1 MESISILLLLIS
13 YWIADAL
20 SSNHIRQLGIQDLR
34 EKVKMS
40 FRHSRIQLPILLLGT
55 LESGWLFMLRH
66 FDGSLLE
73 ISPLWFELLSS
84 VLILFI
90 AAPPILI
97 HSWGAKSLESSEA
110 KTLIIEELKQNK
122 VPIRSIRLWPEE
134 VLPHSTAGVIG
145 IIPGFRYLMI
155 SRKLMEFLNKDE
167 IKSVVAHEAGHFRK
181 KHLLFF

>member
-1 MESISILLLLIS
+1 
-13 YWIADAL
+13 
-20 SSNHIRQLGIQDLR
+20 
-34 EKVKMS
+34 MS

-55 LESGWLFMLRH
+55 LESGWLFLLRH
-66 FDGSLLE
+66 FDLPFLE

-97 HSWGAKSLESSEA
+97 HSWGAKSLDSSEA

-122 VPIRSIRLWPEE
+122 VPVRSIRLWPEE

-155 SRKLMEFLNKDE
+155 SKKLMECCK
-167 IKSVVAHEAGHFRK
+167 IQ
-181 KHLLFF
+181 

>member
-1 MESISILLLLIS
+1 
-13 YWIADAL
+13 
-20 SSNHIRQLGIQDLR
+20 
-34 EKVKMS
+34 
-40 FRHSRIQLPILLLGT
+40 
-55 LESGWLFMLRH
+55 MLRH
-66 FDGSLLE
+66 FDHPFLE
-73 ISPLWFELLSS
+73 ISPLWFELFSS

-122 VPIRSIRLWPEE
+122 VPVRSIRLWPEE

-167 IKSVVAHEAGHFRK
+167 LKTVVAHEAGHLRK
-181 KHLLFF
+181 KHLLFFAIAMLGFMVLALSLIHISEPTRRS

>member
-66 FDGSLLE
+66 FDHSFLE

-97 HSWGAKSLESSEA
+97 HSGSK
-110 KTLIIEELKQNK
+110 
-122 VPIRSIRLWPEE
+122 
-134 VLPHSTAGVIG
+134 
-145 IIPGFRYLMI
+145 IPRIL
-155 SRKLMEFLNKDE
+155 
-167 IKSVVAHEAGHFRK
+167 
-181 KHLLFF
+181 

>member
-13 YWIADAL
+13 YWVADAL

-66 FDGSLLE
+66 FDHPSLE
-73 ISPLWFELLSS
+73 ISPLRFQLLSS

-90 AAPPILI
+90 AAPPIQI
-97 HSWGAKSLESSEA
+97 HSWGAKSLKSSEA
-110 KTLIIEELKQNK
+110 KTLII
-122 VPIRSIRLWPEE
+122 
-134 VLPHSTAGVIG
+134 
-145 IIPGFRYLMI
+145 
-155 SRKLMEFLNKDE
+155 
-167 IKSVVAHEAGHFRK
+167 
-181 KHLLFF
+181 

>member
-1 MESISILLLLIS
+1 MESISIFLLLIS
-13 YWIADAL
+13 YWISDAL

-55 LESGWLFMLRH
+55 LESGWLYIIRH
-66 FDGSLLE
+66 FDHPFLE

-97 HSWGAKSLESSEA
+97 HS
-110 KTLIIEELKQNK
+110 
-122 VPIRSIRLWPEE
+122 
-134 VLPHSTAGVIG
+134 
-145 IIPGFRYLMI
+145 
-155 SRKLMEFLNKDE
+155 
-167 IKSVVAHEAGHFRK
+167 
-181 KHLLFF
+181 